1 MLVEESSLVP
11 ISIGAIQKFSTL
23 DYPGKL
29 SAVVFCQ
36 GCPNR
41 CVYCHNPDFIDHA
54 LPGRVSF
61 DDLVDF
67 LGNRKGLLDAVVFS
81 GGEPLI
87 QMGIVHAIEVAKSM
101 GFLVGI
107 HTSGVV
113 PPSRFN
119 DILSAVDWVGFD
131 IKTSFENYER
141 ITQSPSSGSFAF
153 QNFDL
158 LVDSGVPFEI
168 RTTYDSRH
176 IAYSDMLSIAKFLHQ
191 NGVDKWVIQECILRS
206 SGGDLR
212 LPLPS
217 PADLSEISQFISIE
231 IRKQ

>member
-1 MLVEESSLVP
+1 MSVDESSLVP
-11 ISIGAIQKFSTL
+11 ISIGGIQKFSTL

-41 CVYCHNPDFIDHA
+41 CVYCHNPDFIDPA
-54 LPGRVSF
+54 VPGRVSF
-61 DDLVDF
+61 DDLVEF
-67 LGNRKGLLDAVVFS
+67 LENRKGLLDAVVFS
-81 GGEPLI
+81 GGEPLM
-87 QMGIVHAIEVAKSM
+87 QSGLVHAIEVVKSM
-101 GFLVGI
+101 DFLVGI

-119 DILSAVDWVGFD
+119 DILSVVDWVGFD

-141 ITQSPSSGSFAF
+141 ITQSPSSGSLAF
-153 QNFDL
+153 QSFDL
-158 LVDSGVPFEI
+158 LIDSGVPFEI
-168 RTTYDSRH
+168 RTTYDPRY
-176 IAYSDMLSIAKFLHQ
+176 IAHSDMLSIAKFLHQ

-212 LPLPS
+212 LPLPN
-217 PADLSEISQFISIE
+217 PADLSEISQFVNLE
-231 IRKQ
+231 IRRQ